1 MNGKYFVILV
11 AVAAVAA
18 WASCAAAQDAEQGFH
33 IRPHL
38 NNITRDGVTL
48 IWETRQPAESVV
60 EYGPEGAY
68 DQRATGAVDENNI
81 HRVRI
86 SGLQA
91 ETVYSYRVRA
101 GEEIQEST
109 FRTAP
114 ATDRPVT
121 FIVIGDSRR
130 WDATWEGAR
139 MAEHAAQW
147 NPEFYINNGDLVL
160 NGHQKEL
167 WPEHF
172 NRFHDLNQ
180 RLWMVTARGNHEG
193 SQVFDPANDWFA
205 KYHELPG
212 DGEPYACFDWG
223 NTHFVLVS
231 FEQTPGAAAF
241 LDKHMPTVNK
251 QYTVLAQH
259 FPVYCSGYYGPTD
272 NRKEMGDR
280 QMKPL
285 AEAIDR
291 HGIALDIAGH
301 THIYERMFALRGGQ
315 RDDRN
320 GCVYIVNGGDINAN
334 FAEAFTAVRDDRDT
348 MEKPTYTVVHMG
360 EDRIW
365 FRTFAWG
372 KAEQEIIEID
382 YCVLWRD
389 EAVPKAA
396 FDALAGAA
404 GADLLKAIGELGA
417 MTYQPAAEAL
427 LPYLED
433 ADAAVRRAAAT
444 ALRRI
449 GNAGVAPRLLAR
461 LADDDPHVQRE
472 IARALEITADE
483 TLAPAIAD
491 AARDAALDPK
501 ARMALIGALEF
512 HAPKSLATQT
522 AIAVLQDAGAPAPV
536 RERAAYALVRT
547 ADEDDIATLCDLFD
561 RETEM
566 YVVLRLAFTLNELC
580 GKRQAVDEDSPI
592 GKSKPGERRPF
603 IEKWV
608 QEIEKDKG
616 AVPEALKKWAA

>member
-1 MNGKYFVILV
+1 MNRKYLVIFV

-18 WASCAAAQDAEQGFH
+18 WSPCAAAQDAEQGFH

-38 NNITRDGVTL
+38 NNVTRDGVTL

-60 EYGPEGAY
+60 EYGLEGAY
-68 DQRATGAVDENNI
+68 DQKAAGAADKHNI
-81 HRVRI
+81 HRVRVD
-86 SGLQA
+86 GLEA
-91 ETVYSYRVRA
+91 DTVYSYRVRA
-101 GEEIQEST
+101 GADVQEST
-109 FRTAP
+109 FKTAP
-114 ATDRPVT
+114 AADRPMT
-121 FIVIGDSRR
+121 FVVVGDSRR

-147 NPEFYINNGDLVL
+147 NPEFYIHNGDLVL
-160 NGHQKEL
+160 NGHQKDL

-172 NRFHDLNQ
+172 NRFHELNQ
-180 RLWMVTARGNHEG
+180 RLLMVSARGNHEG
-193 SQVFDPANDWFA
+193 SQVFDTENDWFA

-231 FEQTPGAAAF
+231 FEQIPGAAAF
-241 LDKHMPTVNK
+241 LDKHMPAVNR
-251 QYTVLAQH
+251 QYTVLVQH
-259 FPVYCSGYYGPTD
+259 YPVYCSGYYGPAD
-272 NRKEMGDR
+272 SRKDMGDR

-291 HGIALDIAGH
+291 NNILLDIAGH
-301 THIYERMFALRGGQ
+301 THIYERMFALRRGQ

-334 FAEAFTAVRDDRDT
+334 FPEAFTAMRDDRET
-348 MEKPTYTVVHMG
+348 MSKPTYTVIHMG
-360 EDRIW
+360 DDRVW

-372 KAEQEIIEID
+372 KTEQGIIEID

-396 FDALAGAA
+396 LETLAAA
-404 GADLLKAIGELGA
+404 EGADLLKAIEELGA

-427 LPYLED
+427 LPYLENP
-433 ADAAVRRAAAT
+433 DAAVRRAAAT

-449 GNAGVAPRLLAR
+449 GNADVAPELLAH
-461 LADDDPHVQRE
+461 LADDDPHTQRE
-472 IARALEITADE
+472 IARALEIASGA

-491 AARDAALDPK
+491 AARDATLDPK
-501 ARMALIGALEF
+501 ARVALIGALEF
-512 HAPKSLATQT
+512 NAPKPLATQT
-522 AIAVLQDAGAPAPV
+522 AIAVLQDPATPGPV
-536 RERAAYALVRT
+536 RERAAYALVDT
-547 ADEDDIATLCDLFD
+547 AGEGDIAALCDLFD

-580 GKRQAVDEDSPI
+580 GRRQALDDDSPI

-608 QEIEKDKG
+608 REIEKDKG